1 MKLGARV
8 LKTGIAVSLALYV
21 AELLGLPA
29 SFFAGITAIFALQ
42 PSIYRSF
49 QTVIEQ
55 VYSNIIGAVIAVLF
69 VLTLGAHHISVGF
82 AIVLTILIMLRLK
95 IDKTIPL
102 VLVTIIAVMEA
113 QQEDFLTFAALRL
126 ATVLVGVLSAFIV
139 NLIFLP
145 PKYETKLFKSIN
157 EVSQDIIR
165 WVRISIQHTSTHTA
179 LKEDIDRLSDQLI
192 KVDQWY
198 SFYKD
203 ERSYTKKQQYIKAR
217 KLVLYRQ
224 MIATAKKSHEVLKRL
239 HYYENELMQLPEHFH
254 MMIED
259 RLERLAAFE
268 ERLHMK
274 YVGKIR
280 PETGDLSDK
289 DAHLK
294 RQEVMDVFVK
304 EISIAQTEEEQ
315 FSSYHLLHV
324 LSALLDYE
332 EQLEHLDLLI
342 LAYQSYHSEEIENGL
357 ASII

>member
-1 MKLGARV
+1 MKFGARV
-8 LKTGIAVSLALYV
+8 IKTGIAVTLALYV
-21 AELLGLPA
+21 ADLLNLPA
-29 SFFAGITAIFALQ
+29 PFFAGITAIFALQ

-55 VYSNIIGAVIAVLF
+55 IYSNIIGAIIAVIF
-69 VLTLGAHHISVGF
+69 ALTLGINHFTVGL
-82 AIVLTILIMLRLK
+82 AIVITIIVMLKLK

-102 VLVTIIAVMEA
+102 VLVTIIAVTGA
-113 QQEDFLTFAALRL
+113 SEDNFLQLAFLRL
-126 ATVLVGVLSAFIV
+126 ITVLVGVMSSFII

-145 PKYETKLFKSIN
+145 PKYETRLFSSIN
-157 EVSQDIIR
+157 DVSQDIIR
-165 WVRISIQHTSTHTA
+165 WVRTSVQHTSTHTA
-179 LKEDIDRLSDQLI
+179 LKKDIDRLSDQLV

-203 ERSYTKKQQYIKAR
+203 ERSYTQKQRYAKAR

-224 MIATAKKSHEVLKRL
+224 MITATKKSLEMLKRL

-254 MMIED
+254 LMIED
-259 RLERLAAFE
+259 RLESLASFE

-280 PETGDLSDK
+280 PESGDMSDK
-289 DAHLK
+289 DAHLR

-304 EISIAQTEEEQ
+304 EIGIAQTEEEQ

-324 LSALLDYE
+324 LSAILDYE

-342 LAYQSYHSEEIENGL
+342 DSYHNYHSEEIEDNL
-357 ASII
+357 AETL